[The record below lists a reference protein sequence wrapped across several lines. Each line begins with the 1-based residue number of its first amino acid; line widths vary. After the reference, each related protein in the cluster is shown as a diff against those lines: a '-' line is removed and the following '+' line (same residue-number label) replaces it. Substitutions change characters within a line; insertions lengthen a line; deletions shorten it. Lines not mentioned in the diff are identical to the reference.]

1 MKTIKDAYI
10 YFNDSNKIPED
21 DDACLY
27 YGDDYGYLW
36 FNHRIISRHQYICKA
51 KQLRDYKGNN
61 TMIKF
66 DLERALAGDK
76 VVTRCGWVVEQIHS
90 FTLSDR
96 VVVYGVMDASVELW
110 NSLGEYY
117 DDKTCGADLF
127 MAPEKLSGFVNLNKN
142 GLGLVVPAG
151 AFSTKALADQCAGKK
166 RIACI
171 DLSQLEEGCGL

>member
-10 YFNDSNKIPED
+10 YFNGSNKIPED

-27 YGDDYGYLW
+27 YDDDYGYLW

-76 VVTRCGWVVEQIHS
+76 VVTRSGREVTQIHS
-90 FTLSDR
+90 FTLGDK
-96 VVVYGVMDASVELW
+96 VAVCGVRGASVGTW
-110 NSLGEYY
+110 NSLGEYHSGSTS
-117 DDKTCGADLF
+117 DSDLL
-127 MAPEKLSGFVNLNKN
+127 MAPEKLSGFVNVYKN
-142 GLGLVVPAG
+142 GICGNV
-151 AFSTKALADQCAGKK
+151 SKTKALADLYAKTKQ

-171 DLSQLEEGCGL
+171 DLSQFEEGHGL